1 MKRKVLHVSVC
12 KVMLKWCLR
21 GKFRNSI
28 AFTKKGRKVFVVKNL
43 EKNNVNKKVEVR
55 EVMM

>member
-1 MKRKVLHVSVC
+1 MV
-12 KVMLKWCLR
+12 LR

-28 AFTKKGRKVFVVKNL
+28 AFTKKGRKVCVVKNL